1 MLGAMSRLALVVS
14 LLSLVLGGACS
25 KSKSDDGPPCTT
37 VVDNMMMVT
46 KQAMSG
52 HGDLEVQ
59 NRKVMIDQCEKRSL
73 TAAQKTC
80 LATAKDLAGI
90 AACTPRPAVKP

>member
-1 MLGAMSRLALVVS
+1 MSRLLAAS
-14 LLSLVLGGACS
+14 LLLFAGACS
-25 KSKSDDGPPCTT
+25 KSTSDKGPPCAT
-37 VVDNMMMVT
+37 VVDNMMAVT

-52 HGDLEVQ
+52 HGDLELQ

-90 AACTPRPAVKP
+90 AACTPRAPRPAAQP